1 MSDANVTRNASVAGN
16 PAAPQV
22 EVMRSYLS
30 RARGMGAAGSGIHHW
45 WAERVTAI
53 ALIPLTIWF
62 VYAVLH
68 LLGAPQPYVHRFVA
82 RPVNT
87 VMLLALVTM
96 TFHHMQL
103 GLQVVME
110 DYIDSQKWQAI
121 AILLNKAVAVI
132 LGLLC
137 AVSVLRM
144 AFTA

>member
-1 MSDANVTRNASVAGN
+1 MSDPVKI
-16 PAAPQV
+16 Q
-22 EVMRSYLS
+22 VMRSQLG
-30 RARGMGAAGSGIHHW
+30 RARGLGSAKSGTHHW

-53 ALIPLTIWF
+53 ALIPLTAWF
-62 VYAVLH
+62 VYAVIH
-68 LLGAPQPYVHRFVA
+68 LAGQPQMAVQHWVGH
-82 RPVNT
+82 PVNT
-87 VMLLALVTM
+87 VLLLLLVAM

-110 DYIDSQKWQAI
+110 DYIGSQTWQAA
-121 AILLNKAVAVI
+121 AILLNKGVALL